1 MRISDWSSDVCSS
14 DLHYRLCRPI
24 STGAATGAMSLVFF
38 FGGNR
43 CDWWFAAEGYCDL
56 DDLAAPP
63 FCNVSCHGEL
73 WDKLIDF
80 GRRGIEDETPSVSE
94 RARSAKHTS
103 ELQSTM
109 RTSYALVCLKQ

>member
-63 FCNVSCHGEL
+63 FCNVPRHGEL

-80 GRRGIEDETPSVSE
+80 GRRGLEDETPSFSE
-94 RARSAKHTS
+94 RAISPLWNPH
-103 ELQSTM
+103 LSTET
-109 RTSYALVCLKQ
+109 RRVGNKW

>member
-14 DLHYRLCRPI
+14 DL
-24 STGAATGAMSLVFF
+24 GAATGAMSLVFF

-63 FCNVSCHGEL
+63 FCNVPRHGEL

-80 GRRGIEDETPSVSE
+80 GRRGIEDEKPLIGRAWCRERVCEYVSISVGAVS
-94 RARSAKHTS
+94 
-103 ELQSTM
+103 
-109 RTSYALVCLKQ
+109 